1 MHPVLDKHTTMKNNQ
16 KSIIQWTFLALAS
29 TLVILTGFSKNIF
42 STQRQMILKDYP
54 KEWKQIDSLE
64 NQGLL
69 RTALEKVDVLYA
81 RAKQEKESAQVLKAL
96 IYRSKYL
103 ANLEENGEIL
113 AINRLRDEVNGAAFP
128 EKNILQSMLG
138 QLYQKYQDE
147 NYWRLND
154 RTTIA
159 DYKPEDLATWSAEQ
173 IQDESAKLYLASV
186 EGQGLRSTPLKNF
199 DPILLPGVNTEGLRP
214 TLFDVLAHRAI
225 SHFANS
231 RSRVATPAYKFYI
244 DNPAAFG
251 DAASFASAS
260 FPSKDEV
267 SYQRRALLL
276 YQEVLKAHLNDPAP
290 DALIDA
296 DLLRLDFVKE
306 NATLANKDDL
316 YLAALENLVKKY
328 PTNPAAGGATYRM
341 AQHFAQK
348 GRQFN
353 AQDKSTE
360 KYRLDLKKAK
370 TICEDCIKKF
380 PKSNSAQLC
389 KNLIA
394 SLGNRSVNLQLEE
407 VSSPK
412 EPVLI
417 QIGFRNAS
425 KTFLRLVQLTPEQR
439 DKHRKMRPE
448 DGDSF
453 LRKLKPIRKWIAT
466 LPDDGDLQEHFTE
479 IKTDG
484 LDLGFYA
491 LLAAD
496 DEAMGNKERRPAI
509 AFFHVS
515 NFGILTRNDD
525 TGALNLVVVNRQSGE
540 PIPGVEATFFSNEYN
555 RTSRTY
561 DDIEIGKAKTDADGF
576 VSSNI
581 RDRSIRVRF
590 IQGKDYLYLNDSYY
604 SYSRELRED
613 ITQNTY
619 FFLDRA
625 IYRPGQTIY
634 YKGIAVENRPNQ
646 KPVILT
652 NTKVT
657 VTFFDANNQEIEHK
671 ELVTNAY
678 GSFNGTFVAP
688 AGGLRGRMSLISSI
702 GASSTSFNVEEYKR
716 PTFEVAMKPLEGE
729 PKLDQ
734 QITVK
739 GDAKA
744 FAGNNVTG
752 AKVTYRVVRQTR
764 IPWWMMWRWGG
775 YWPGN
780 SEEQE
785 IAQGETQTDDQGM
798 FSISFQAIPDRNVAA
813 ADKPE
818 FQFTVYA
825 DVVDIT
831 GETHSGQRSVT
842 IGYIGLNVELDLAD
856 KMNQAKT
863 YYLGIRTQNLDGQ
876 FQAASGRVK
885 IYRLN
890 GPEQPYQNRLW
901 DAPDRPSIAEKDFRA
916 AFPNLPFGQEDKPE
930 NWAKQD
936 LIFDQNF
943 NTAQNDSLAL
953 PMMNLSAGHYALELS
968 TQDAKGEKIEIT
980 KYFQAYNSVSKQIP
994 ANTILMREWDQSS
1007 FEPEEMADLMM
1018 YSGLPNLKIL
1028 IETEKNN
1035 RIRDRKWISL
1045 QKWAE
1050 ESYLVKEA
1058 DRGNVQYLLA
1068 YVWNGRAYSDHLTLN
1083 VPWSNQ
1089 ELKVEYQS
1097 FRDKLKPGQDEEW
1110 RLRISGPKGEQVAA
1124 EMVAALYDESLDQ
1137 FAANSWYMWPF
1148 GSQSYSSY
1156 RWNNQAFG
1164 ATSANYYIST
1174 NQGEVAGRAYPSLN
1188 WFGYIYDAEG
1198 GDVRLMGGR
1207 ARTMSR
1213 SAPDVAY
1220 SMSQEEPAMA
1230 PAPPGALDLKPEAYA
1245 REKKS
1250 KDDSMELEDKP
1261 AAEAK
1266 PTTKPADFQPRTNLK
1281 ETVFFMPELATDAS
1295 GAIVIKFKMNEAL
1308 TRWKFLGLAHTKDL
1322 KIGSTTRSVV
1332 TQKELMVQPNA
1343 PRFLREGDEIEFTA
1357 KVSNLS
1363 GQVLTGMASLQLFDA
1378 VNGQAIDG
1386 QLANNNSSQS
1396 FTVAIGL
1403 SAPLSWKL
1411 KIPVGGASAVTYRVM
1426 ASAGSFSDGE
1436 ENALPVLSNRMLVTE
1451 TLPLFV
1457 RSKQNKNFTLA
1468 SMGEGFKSSTMQ
1480 PHQYTLEF
1488 TSNPAWLAVKALPY
1502 LMEYPHECSEQIFS
1516 RYYAN
1521 TLAAHVVDQHPKIR
1535 QVFDKWKGSATA
1547 LQSNLRANQELKS
1560 VLLEETPWV
1569 LEAQSEEKQ
1578 RQQIAILFDL
1588 DRMANEEV
1596 AALGKLR
1603 ERQMADGGWSWFPGG
1618 EGSWYIT
1625 QHLASGFGHLAKLG
1639 VKPKLSSDE
1648 MALKAIEYCDAQ
1660 VVKAYE
1666 DLKKAEKEK
1675 RLKLSDDN
1683 LWDMYIHYLYTR
1695 SFYPKATSTKD
1706 ATEARNYF
1714 IQQAKTYWTKKGNYQ
1729 QGMLA
1734 LALHRFEDK
1743 TTPSQI
1749 VKSLGERAIRSEELG
1764 MYWKSPAGYYW
1775 YEAPIE
1781 TQSLMIELFAEV
1793 GKDDKVVDEL
1803 KVWLLRNKQTTHWK
1817 TTKATSEAI
1826 YALLVTQGKVDML
1839 ADAQPVKLE
1848 FKQLKN
1854 KAAQASIG
1862 KAQNDAEPGTGYF
1875 KTSWKGKDIQPGMEQ
1890 VSVSNPNA
1898 GIAWG
1903 AMYWQYF
1910 EQLDKIKG
1918 FEATPL
1924 TLRKKLFKEEK
1935 TATGLKLRE
1944 ITATEPLRPG
1954 DKLIVRVELRSD
1966 RDMEYIHLKDMR
1978 ASGFEPMNVLSQ
1990 YKYQGG
1996 LGYYESTGDAATHF
2010 FIDYLRKGTY
2020 VFEYPIRVV
2029 HKGSF
2034 SNGISS
2040 IQCMY
2045 APEFSSFSSGERV
2058 EVK

>member
-1 MHPVLDKHTTMKNNQ
+1 MYFYKSLHPVLDKHTKMKNNQ
-16 KSIIQWTFLALAS
+16 KSLIQWTFLTLAS
-29 TLVILTGFSKNIF
+29 LLVILTGFSKNAF
-42 STQRQMILKDYP
+42 STKRPMTLKDYP

-69 RTALEKVDVLYA
+69 RSALEKVDALYS

-96 IYRSKYL
+96 IYRCKYVS
-103 ANLEENGEIL
+103 NLEENGEIL
-113 AINRLRDEVNGAAFP
+113 SINRLREELGTADFP
-128 EKNILQSMLG
+128 EKPIIQSMLG

-147 NYWRLND
+147 NYWRFND
-154 RTTIA
+154 RTTIEA
-159 DYKPEDLATWSAEQ
+159 YKPEDLATWSLEQ
-173 IQDESAKLYLASV
+173 IQDESAKHYLASV
-186 EGQGLRSTPLKNF
+186 EDPRLRSSLLKTL
-199 DPILLPGVNTEGLRP
+199 DPIILPGVNAEGQRP
-214 TLFDVLAHRAI
+214 TLFDLMAFRAI
-225 SHFANS
+225 THFANS

-244 DNPAAFG
+244 DSPLAFA

-260 FPSKDEV
+260 FPTKDET

-276 YQEVLKAHLNDPAP
+276 YQEVIKMHLNDAQP

-296 DLLRLDFVKE
+296 DLLRIDFVHE
-306 NATLANKDDL
+306 NATLPNKDEL
-316 YLAALENLVKKY
+316 YLAALENLGKKY
-328 PTNPAAGGATYRM
+328 STHPASAGAAYRS
-341 AQHFAQK
+341 AQFFASK
-348 GRQFN
+348 GRQYN
-353 AQDKSTE
+353 AQDKNTE

-380 PKSNSAQLC
+380 PKSPGAQAC
-389 KNLIA
+389 KNLIS
-394 SLGNRSVNLQLEE
+394 SLLNRSISVQLEE

-412 EPVLI
+412 NPVLI
-417 QIGFRNAS
+417 QVGYRNS
-425 KTFLRLVQLTPEQR
+425 TKTFMRLVQLTPEQR
-439 DKHRKMRPE
+439 DKHRKMRQE
-448 DGDSF
+448 DGDAF
-453 LRKLKPIRKWIAT
+453 LRKLKPLRKWNAA
-466 LPDDGDLQEHFTE
+466 LPDDGDMQEHFTE
-479 IKTDG
+479 LKTDG
-484 LDLGFYA
+484 LELGFYA
-491 LLAAD
+491 LIAAD
-496 DEAMGNKERRPAI
+496 DDAMGTKERRPAI

-515 NFGILTRNDD
+515 NLGILTRNDD
-525 TGALNLVVVNRQSGE
+525 TGALNLVVVNRETGE

-555 RTSRTY
+555 RTSRVY
-561 DDIEIGKAKTDADGF
+561 EDVEMGKGKTDQDGF
-576 VSSNI
+576 ISSNI
-581 RDRSIRVRF
+581 RNRSIRVRF
-590 IQGKDYLYLNDSYY
+590 IQGKDQLYLNDSYY

-613 ITQNTY
+613 VTQNTY

-634 YKGIAVENRPNQ
+634 YKGIAVENRPNE

-657 VTFFDANNQEIEHK
+657 VTFFDANQQEIERK

-716 PTFEVAMKPLEGE
+716 PTFEVALKPLEGE
-729 PKLDQ
+729 AKLDD
-734 QITVK
+734 QISVK
-739 GDAKA
+739 GEAKA
-744 FAGNNVTG
+744 FAGNNITG

-780 SEEQE
+780 AEAQE
-785 IAQGETQTDDQGM
+785 IAIGETQTDDQGQ
-798 FSISFQAIPDRNVAA
+798 FTVSFQAQPDRSVAP

-831 GETHSGQRSVT
+831 GETHSTERSVT
-842 IGYIGLNVELDLAD
+842 IGYVTLSVDLNLAERMD
-856 KMNQAKT
+856 QSKT
-863 YYLGIRTQNLDGQ
+863 QHLGISTKNLDGQ
-876 FQAASGRVK
+876 FQAAAGKIK
-885 IYRLN
+885 IYRLQT
-890 GPEQPYQNRLW
+890 PAQPYQNRLW
-901 DAPDRPSIAEKDFRA
+901 EAPDRPSITEKDFRA
-916 AFPNLPFGQEDKPE
+916 AFPTLPFGKEDKPE
-930 NWAKQD
+930 NWTKQD
-936 LIFDQNF
+936 LILENNF
-943 NTAQNDSLAL
+943 NTAQNDSIAL
-953 PMMNLSAGHYALELS
+953 PMSQLAPGHYAVEVS
-968 TQDAKGEKIEIT
+968 TQDAKGEKIEFT
-980 KYFQAYNSVSKQIP
+980 KFFQTYNSQTKQVP
-994 ANTILMREWDQSS
+994 ANTIFWQDWDKSS
-1007 FEPEEMADLMM
+1007 VEPDELANLLLA
-1018 YSGLPNLKIL
+1018 SGLKDLKIL
-1028 IETEKNN
+1028 LETEKDN
-1035 RIRDRKWISL
+1035 RIRNRKWVNL
-1045 QKWAE
+1045 QGWLE
-1050 ESYLVKEA
+1050 EGYTAKEA

-1068 YVWNGRAYSDHLTLN
+1068 YVWKGRAYSDHLTLT

-1137 FAANSWYMWPF
+1137 FAANYWSMWPF
-1148 GSQSYSSY
+1148 SSQNYSAY
-1156 RWNNQAFG
+1156 RWGNQAFG
-1164 ATSANYYIST
+1164 AVSANYYIAT
-1174 NQGEVAGRAYPSLN
+1174 RQEDEKGKAYPALN
-1188 WFGYIYDAEG
+1188 WFGYIYDGEEG
-1198 GDVRLMGGR
+1198 DMRVGGR
-1207 ARTMSR
+1207 PRVAMMR
-1213 SAPDVAY
+1213 SAPGNQQDAL
-1220 SMSQEEPAMA
+1220 MA
-1230 PAPPGALDLKPEAYA
+1230 ADA
-1245 REKKS
+1245 
-1250 KDDSMELEDKP
+1250 P
-1261 AAEAK
+1261 AAEEKVSAYSAPVLKKDEEIVGESPAK
-1266 PTTKPADFQPRTNLK
+1266 PSPKPAPADFQPRTNLK

-1295 GAIVIKFKMNEAL
+1295 GAIIIKFKMNEAL

-1322 KIGSTTRSVV
+1322 KIGNKTRSVL

-1343 PRFLREGDEIEFTA
+1343 PRFFREGDEIEFTA

-1363 GQVLTGMASLQLFDA
+1363 GQALNGTASLQLFDA
-1378 VNGQAIDG
+1378 VNGQAIDAAF
-1386 QLANNNSSQS
+1386 ANTNGTQAFN
-1396 FTVAIGL
+1396 VAIGQ

-1457 RSKQNKNFTLA
+1457 RSKQTRNFTLA
-1468 SMGEGFKSSTMQ
+1468 SMAEGFKSSTMQ
-1480 PHQYTLEF
+1480 PHQFTLEF
-1488 TSNPAWLAVKALPY
+1488 TSNPAWLAVKSLPY

-1516 RYYAN
+1516 RFYAN
-1521 TLAAHVVDQHPKIR
+1521 TLAAHVVDQNPKIR
-1535 QVFDKWKGSATA
+1535 QVFDKWKNSATA

-1596 AALGKLR
+1596 AAIGKLR
-1603 ERQMADGGWSWFPGG
+1603 ERQMADGAWSWFPGG
-1618 EGSWYIT
+1618 TGSWYIT

-1639 VKPKLSSDE
+1639 VKPKLASDE

-1660 VVKAYE
+1660 IAEAYE
-1666 DLKKAEKEK
+1666 NLKKAEREK

-1695 SFYPKATSTKD
+1695 SFYPKATSTKE

-1734 LALHRFEDK
+1734 LALQRFEDK
-1743 TTPSQI
+1743 TTPAQI
-1749 VKSLGERAIRSEELG
+1749 VKSLNERAIRSEELG
-1764 MYWKSPAGYYW
+1764 MYWKTPAGYYW

-1793 GKDDKVVDEL
+1793 GKDDKAVDEL

-1848 FKQLKN
+1848 FKQMKN
-1854 KAAQASIG
+1854 KGSQAAIS
-1862 KAQNDAEPGTGYF
+1862 KAQNDAEEGTGYF
-1875 KTSWKGKDIQPGMEQ
+1875 KTSWKGKDIQAGMEQ
-1890 VSVSNPNA
+1890 VTVSNPNA

-1910 EQLDKIKG
+1910 EQLDKIKS

-1935 TATGLKLRE
+1935 TATGPKLRE

>member
-1 MHPVLDKHTTMKNNQ
+1 M
-16 KSIIQWTFLALAS
+16 LALAS
-29 TLVILTGFSKNIF
+29 TLVILTGFSKNLF
-42 STQRQMILKDYP
+42 STQSPMILKDYP

-69 RTALEKVDVLYA
+69 RTALERVDALYA
-81 RAKQEKESAQVLKAL
+81 KAKQEKESAQVLKAL

-113 AINRLRDEVNGAAFP
+113 AINRLREEVNGAAFP

-147 NYWRLND
+147 NYWRLTN

-159 DYKPEDLATWSAEQ
+159 DYKPEDLATWSTEQ

-186 EGQGLRSTPLKNF
+186 EDARLRSTPLKNF

-231 RSRVATPAYKFYI
+231 RSRIAAPAYKFYI
-244 DNPAAFG
+244 DNAAAFA
-251 DAASFASAS
+251 DAATFASTT
-260 FPSKDEV
+260 FVSKDSA
-267 SYQRRALLL
+267 SYHHRALLL
-276 YQEVLKAHLNDPAP
+276 YQEVIKTHLKDAAP

-296 DLLRLDFVKE
+296 DLLRLDFVHE
-306 NATLANKDDL
+306 NSTLPNKAEL
-316 YLAALENLVKKY
+316 YLAALENVSKKY
-328 PTNPAAGGATYRM
+328 ATHPASAAATYRI
-341 AQHFAQK
+341 AQHYAQK
-348 GRQFN
+348 GRQYN

-370 TICEDCIKKF
+370 TICDECIKKF
-380 PKSNSAQLC
+380 PKSISAQQC

-394 SLGNRSVNLQLEE
+394 SLSNRSVNVQLEE

-412 EPVLI
+412 SPILI
-417 QIGFRNAS
+417 QIGFRNTN
-425 KTFLRLVQLTPEQR
+425 KTFLRLVQLTPDQR
-439 DKHRKMRPE
+439 DKHRKMRQE
-448 DGDSF
+448 DGDAF
-453 LRKLKPIRKWIAT
+453 LRKLKPLRKWTAT

-491 LLAAD
+491 LIAAD
-496 DEAMGNKERRPAI
+496 DEAMGTKDRRPAI

-525 TGALNLVVVNRQSGE
+525 TGSLNLVVVNRQTGE

-561 DDIEIGKAKTDADGF
+561 DDIEMGRGKTDADGF

-590 IQGKDYLYLNDSYY
+590 IQGKDILYLNDSYY
-604 SYSRELRED
+604 SYSRDQRED
-613 ITQNTY
+613 VTQNTY

-634 YKGIAVENRPNQ
+634 FKGIAVENRPNE
-646 KPVILT
+646 KPVILA

-657 VTFFDANNQEIEHK
+657 VTFFDANQQEIERK
-671 ELVTNAY
+671 ELVSNAY
-678 GSFNGTFVAP
+678 GSFNGTFIAP

-702 GASSTSFNVEEYKR
+702 GAASTSFNVEEYKR
-716 PTFEVAMKPLEGE
+716 PTFEVAIKPLEGE
-729 PKLDQ
+729 AKLDQ
-734 QITVK
+734 QISLT
-739 GDAKA
+739 GEAKA
-744 FAGNNVTG
+744 FAGNNITG
-752 AKVTYRVVRQTR
+752 AKVSYRVVRQTR
-764 IPWWMMWRWGG
+764 IPWWMLWRWGG
-775 YWPGN
+775 YWPGRT
-780 SEEQE
+780 EEQE
-785 IAQGETQTDDQGM
+785 IAQGETQTDEAGQ
-798 FSISFQAIPDRNVAA
+798 FKINFQALPDRDVAP

-831 GETHSGQRSVT
+831 GETHSAERSVT
-842 IGYIGLNVELDLAD
+842 IGYIGLSVDLNFMERMD
-856 KMNQAKT
+856 QSKPQF
-863 YYLGIRTQNLDGQ
+863 LGIRTENLDGQ
-876 FQAASGRVK
+876 FQAASGKIK
-885 IYRLN
+885 IYRLQA
-890 GPEQPYQNRLW
+890 PAQPYQNRLW

-916 AFPNLPFGQEDKPE
+916 AFPTLPFAKEDQPE
-930 NWAKQD
+930 NWPKQD
-936 LIFDQNF
+936 LVVENNF
-943 NTAQNDSLAL
+943 NTGQNDSLAL
-953 PMMNLSAGHYALELS
+953 PMSQLAPGHYAVEVS
-968 TQDAKGEKIEIT
+968 TQDAKGEKIEFT
-980 KYFQAYNSVSKQIP
+980 KYFQTYNSQTKQVP
-994 ANTILMREWDQSS
+994 ANTILWKDWAKGTV
-1007 FEPEEMADLMM
+1007 EPGEVANLLLA
-1018 YSGLPNLKIL
+1018 SGLKEIKVLV
-1028 IETEKNN
+1028 ETEKDN
-1035 RIRDRKWISL
+1035 RIRNRKWVSL
-1045 QKWAE
+1045 KNWLE
-1050 ESYLVKEA
+1050 ESYTVKEA

-1068 YVWNGRAYSDHLTLN
+1068 YVWNGRAYSDHLTLT

-1110 RLRISGPKGEQVAA
+1110 RLRVTGPKGEQVAA

-1137 FAANSWYMWPF
+1137 FAANNWYMWPF
-1148 GSQSYSSY
+1148 GSQFYSSY

-1164 ATSANYYIST
+1164 ATAANYYIAT
-1174 NQGEVAGRAYPSLN
+1174 QQGDVANRQYTRLN
-1188 WFGYIYDAEG
+1188 WFGYLYDEEG
-1198 GDVRLMGGR
+1198 GNVRLMGGKAR
-1207 ARTMSR
+1207 ATMR
-1213 SAPDVAY
+1213 N
-1220 SMSQEEPAMA
+1220 A
-1230 PAPPGALDLKPEAYA
+1230 PAGNVAAEMTLQDSGIAPPSPVQQAKESPEAYA
-1245 REKKS
+1245 KVANESEKA
-1250 KDDSMELEDKP
+1250 EDKP
-1261 AAEAK
+1261 ATE
-1266 PTTKPADFQPRTNLK
+1266 TKPKAPDFQPRTNLK

-1295 GAIVIKFKMNEAL
+1295 GAILIKFKMNEAL
-1308 TRWKFLGLAHTKDL
+1308 TRWKFLGLAHTRDL

-1363 GQVLTGMASLQLFDA
+1363 GQALAGTASLQLFDA
-1378 VNGQAIDG
+1378 VNGQAIDVALG
-1386 QLANNNSSQS
+1386 NVNATVP
-1396 FTVAIGL
+1396 FTVAIGQA
-1403 SAPLSWKL
+1403 APLSWKL
-1411 KIPVGGASAVTYRVM
+1411 KVPVGGASAVTYRVM
-1426 ASAGSFSDGE
+1426 ASSGSFSDGE
-1436 ENALPVLSNRMLVTE
+1436 ESAVPVLSNRMLVTE

-1457 RSKQNKNFTLA
+1457 RSKQSKNFTLT
-1468 SMGEGFKSSTMQ
+1468 SMAEGFKSSTMQ
-1480 PHQYTLEF
+1480 PHQFTLEF

-1516 RYYAN
+1516 RFYAN
-1521 TLAAHVVDQHPKIR
+1521 TLAAHVADQHPKIR
-1535 QVFDKWKGSATA
+1535 QVFDKWKASPTA
-1547 LQSNLRANQELKS
+1547 LQSNLRANQELKA

-1603 ERQMADGGWSWFPGG
+1603 ERQMSDGSWSWFPG
-1618 EGSWYIT
+1618 STANWYIT
-1625 QHLASGFGHLAKLG
+1625 QHMAAGFGHLAKLG
-1639 VKPKLSSDE
+1639 VKPKLTTDE
-1648 MALKAIEYCDAQ
+1648 MALKAIEFCDAQ
-1660 VVKAYE
+1660 VVKAYD
-1666 DLKKAEKEK
+1666 DLKKAEREK

-1683 LWDMYIHYLYTR
+1683 LADMYIHYLYAR
-1695 SFYPKATSTKD
+1695 SFFPKAKSEKES
-1706 ATEARNYF
+1706 TEARNYF

-1734 LALHRFEDK
+1734 LALHRFDDK
-1743 TTPSQI
+1743 TTPAQI

-1764 MYWKSPAGYYW
+1764 MYWKTPVGYYW
-1775 YEAPIE
+1775 YEAPVE
-1781 TQSLMIELFAEV
+1781 TQALMIELFAEV
-1793 GKDDKVVDEL
+1793 GKDEKAVDEL

-1826 YALLVTQGKVDML
+1826 YALLVTQGKVEML
-1839 ADAQPVKLE
+1839 ADAQQVKID
-1848 FKQLKN
+1848 FKQLKG
-1854 KAAQASIG
+1854 KETIATIS

-1875 KTSWKGKDIQPGMEQ
+1875 KTSWKGKDIKPGMEQ
-1890 VSVSNPNA
+1890 VSVSNPNN

-1910 EQLDKIKG
+1910 EQLDKIKA

-1924 TLRKKLFKEEK
+1924 TLRKKLFKEER
-1935 TATGLKLRE
+1935 TATGPKLRE
-1944 ITATEPLRPG
+1944 ITANEPLRPG

-2020 VFEYPIRVV
+2020 VFEYPLRVV
-2029 HKGSF
+2029 HKGAF

>member
-1 MHPVLDKHTTMKNNQ
+1 
-16 KSIIQWTFLALAS
+16 
-29 TLVILTGFSKNIF
+29 
-42 STQRQMILKDYP
+42 
-54 KEWKQIDSLE
+54 
-64 NQGLL
+64 
-69 RTALEKVDVLYA
+69 
-81 RAKQEKESAQVLKAL
+81 
-96 IYRSKYL
+96 
-103 ANLEENGEIL
+103 
-113 AINRLRDEVNGAAFP
+113 
-128 EKNILQSMLG
+128 
-138 QLYQKYQDE
+138 
-147 NYWRLND
+147 
-154 RTTIA
+154 
-159 DYKPEDLATWSAEQ
+159 
-173 IQDESAKLYLASV
+173 
-186 EGQGLRSTPLKNF
+186 
-199 DPILLPGVNTEGLRP
+199 
-214 TLFDVLAHRAI
+214 
-225 SHFANS
+225 
-231 RSRVATPAYKFYI
+231 
-244 DNPAAFG
+244 
-251 DAASFASAS
+251 
-260 FPSKDEV
+260 
-267 SYQRRALLL
+267 
-276 YQEVLKAHLNDPAP
+276 
-290 DALIDA
+290 
-296 DLLRLDFVKE
+296 
-306 NATLANKDDL
+306 
-316 YLAALENLVKKY
+316 LVKKH
-328 PTNPAAGGATYRM
+328 PTHPATAGASYRI
-341 AQHFAQK
+341 AQYFAGK
-348 GRQFN
+348 GRLYS
-353 AQDKSTE
+353 AQDKNTE
-360 KYRLDLKKAK
+360 KYRLELKKAK
-370 TICEDCIKKF
+370 AICEDCIKKF
-380 PKSNSAQLC
+380 PKSSGAKSC
-389 KNLIA
+389 KNLIS
-394 SLGNRSVNLQLEE
+394 SLSNRSLNLQLEE

-412 EPVLI
+412 NPILI
-417 QIGFRNAS
+417 QLGFRNTS
-425 KTFLRLVQLTPEQR
+425 KIYLRLVFLSPELR
-439 DKHRKMRPE
+439 DKHRKLRQE
-448 DGDSF
+448 EGDAL
-453 LRKLKPIRKWIAT
+453 LRKIKPLRKWMAT

-479 IKTDG
+479 IKTEG

-496 DEAMGNKERRPAI
+496 DEAMGTKDNRPAI

-525 TGALNLVVVNRQSGE
+525 TGALNLVVVNRETGE
-540 PIPGVEATFFSNEYN
+540 PISGVEATFFSNEYN
-555 RTSRTY
+555 RSSRVY
-561 DDIEIGKAKTDADGF
+561 EDNEIGKGKTDQDGF
-576 VSSNI
+576 ISSNI

-590 IQGKDYLYLNDSYY
+590 IQGKDQLFLNDSYY
-604 SYSRELRED
+604 SYSREIRED
-613 ITQNTY
+613 ITQHTH

-634 YKGIAVENRPNQ
+634 FKGIAVENRSNE
-646 KPVILT
+646 KPVILA

-657 VTFFDANNQEIEHK
+657 VTFFDANQQEIERK
-671 ELVTNAY
+671 ELVSNAY

-688 AGGLRGRMSLISSI
+688 PGGLRGRMSLISSI
-702 GASSTSFNVEEYKR
+702 GASSTGFNVEEYKR
-716 PTFEVAMKPLEGE
+716 PTFEVALKPLEGE
-729 PKLDQ
+729 AKLDE

-739 GDAKA
+739 GEATA
-744 FAGNNVTG
+744 FAGNNITG
-752 AKVTYRVVRQTR
+752 AKVSYRVVRQTR

-775 YWPGN
+775 FWPGK

-785 IAQGETQTDDQGM
+785 IALGETQTDDQGK
-798 FSISFQAIPDRNVAA
+798 FSISFQALPDREVAP

-831 GETHSGQRSVT
+831 GETHSTQRSVT
-842 IGYIGLNVELDLAD
+842 IGYIGLNVELDLAE

-885 IYRLN
+885 IYRLQ
-890 GPEQPYQNRLW
+890 GPTQPYQNRLW
-901 DAPDRPSIAEKDFRA
+901 DAPDRPSIAEKDFRV

-930 NWAKQD
+930 SWAKQEV
-936 LIFDQNF
+936 IWDQNF
-943 NTAQNDSLAL
+943 NTAQNDSLEL
-953 PMMNLSAGHYALELS
+953 PMMYLNAGHYALELS
-968 TQDAKGEKIEIT
+968 TQDAKGEKIEFT

-994 ANTILMREWDQSS
+994 ASTILMREWDQTS
-1007 FEPEEMADLMM
+1007 FEPEEMADLML

-1083 VPWSNQ
+1083 VPWSSQ

-1137 FAANSWYMWPF
+1137 FAANSWSMWPF
-1148 GSQSYSSY
+1148 STQDYSAYS
-1156 RWNNQAFG
+1156 WNNQAFG
-1164 ATSANYYIST
+1164 AVSANYYLST
-1174 NQGEVAGRAYPSLN
+1174 RQENEAGKAYPRLN
-1188 WFGYIYDAEG
+1188 WFGYIYDGEG
-1198 GDVRLMGGR
+1198 GDFQMAGR
-1207 ARTMSR
+1207 PKRAMMR
-1213 SAPDVAY
+1213 SAPGAAMMDSTSDSMSAPESANAAQEKVVAY
-1220 SMSQEEPAMA
+1220 SAPVLKKDEEALEEK
-1230 PAPPGALDLKPEAYA
+1230 PAPGV
-1245 REKKS
+1245 
-1250 KDDSMELEDKP
+1250 KP
-1261 AAEAK
+1261 A
-1266 PTTKPADFQPRTNLK
+1266 PADFQPRTNLK

-1322 KIGSTTRSVV
+1322 KVGSTTRSVV
-1332 TQKELMVQPNA
+1332 TQKEFMVQPNA

-1363 GQVLTGMASLQLFDA
+1363 GQALNGTASLQLFDA
-1378 VNGQAIDG
+1378 VNGQAIDVSFG
-1386 QLANNNSSQS
+1386 NSNGTQA
-1396 FTVAIGL
+1396 FNVAIGQ

-1426 ASAGSFSDGE
+1426 ASAGTFSDGE
-1436 ENALPVLSNRMLVTE
+1436 ENALLVLSNRMLVTE

-1457 RSKQNKNFTLA
+1457 RSKQTRNFTLA
-1468 SMGEGFKSSTMQ
+1468 SMAEGFKSSTMQ
-1480 PHQYTLEF
+1480 PHQFTLEF
-1488 TSNPAWLAVKALPY
+1488 TSNPAWLAVKSLPY
-1502 LMEYPHECSEQIFS
+1502 LMEYPHDCSEQIFS
-1516 RYYAN
+1516 RFYAN

-1535 QVFDKWKGSATA
+1535 MVFDKWKNSATA

-1618 EGSWYIT
+1618 TGSWYIT
-1625 QHLASGFGHLAKLG
+1625 QHLAAGFGHLAALG
-1639 VKPKLSSDE
+1639 IKPKLASDE
-1648 MALKAIEYCDAQ
+1648 MSLKAIEYCDKQIAE
-1660 VVKAYE
+1660 AYA

-1675 RLKLSDDN
+1675 RLKLSDDH
-1683 LWDMYIHYLYTR
+1683 LADMYIHYLYTR
-1695 SFYPKATSTKD
+1695 SFYAKATFSKE
-1706 ATEARNYF
+1706 ASEARNYF
-1714 IQQAKTYWTKKGNYQ
+1714 LQQAKTYWTKKGNYA

-1743 TTPSQI
+1743 TTPAQI
-1749 VKSLGERAIRSEELG
+1749 VKSLNERAIRSEELG

-1775 YEAPIE
+1775 HEAPIE
-1781 TQSLMIELFAEV
+1781 TQALMIELFAEV
-1793 GKDDKVVDEL
+1793 AKDDKAVDEL

-1839 ADAQPVKLE
+1839 ADAQQVKID
-1848 FKQLKN
+1848 FKQLKD
-1854 KAAQASIG
+1854 KVAVATIG

-1890 VSVSNPNA
+1890 VTVNNPNS
-1898 GIAWG
+1898 GISWG

-1935 TATGLKLRE
+1935 TATGPKLRE
-1944 ITATEPLRPG
+1944 ITATEPLHPG

-1990 YKYQGG
+1990 YKNQGS

-2020 VFEYPIRVV
+2020 VFEYPLRVV
-2029 HKGSF
+2029 HKGAF

>member
-1 MHPVLDKHTTMKNNQ
+1 MHPVLDKHTKMKNNR
-16 KSIIQWTFLALAS
+16 KSLIQWTFLTLAS
-29 TLVILTGFSKNIF
+29 LLVILTGFSKNVF
-42 STQRQMILKDYP
+42 SSKRPMIIKDYP

-69 RTALEKVDVLYA
+69 RSALEKVDALYT
-81 RAKQEKESAQVLKAL
+81 RAKQEKESAQLLKAL
-96 IYRSKYL
+96 IYRCKYIN
-103 ANLEENGEIL
+103 NLEENGEVL
-113 AINRLRDEVNGAAFP
+113 AINRLHEELNAADFP
-128 EKNILQSMLG
+128 EKPIIQSMLG

-147 NYWRLND
+147 NYWRFND
-154 RTTIA
+154 RTTIEA
-159 DYKPEDLATWSAEQ
+159 YKPADLATWSLEQ

-186 EGQGLRSTPLKNF
+186 EDQRLRSGSLKSL
-199 DPILLPGVNTEGLRP
+199 DPILLPGINTEGLRP

-225 SHFANS
+225 AHFSNS
-231 RSRVATPAYKFYI
+231 RSRIATPAYKFNL
-244 DNPAAFG
+244 DSPLAFAE
-251 DAASFASAS
+251 AASFANAS

-276 YQEVLKAHLNDPAP
+276 YQEVIKWHMKDAQP

-296 DLLRLDFVKE
+296 DLLRLDFVYE
-306 NATLANKDDL
+306 NATLPNKAEL
-316 YLAALENLVKKY
+316 YLAALESLTKKY
-328 PTNPAAGGATYRM
+328 PTHPATAGASYRI
-341 AQHFAQK
+341 AQYYAGK
-348 GRQFN
+348 GRLYS
-353 AQDKSTE
+353 AQDKNTE
-360 KYRLDLKKAK
+360 KYRLELKKAK
-370 TICEDCIKKF
+370 AICEDCIKKF
-380 PKSNSAQLC
+380 PKSSGAQSC

-394 SLGNRSVNLQLEE
+394 SLSNRSLNLQLEE

-412 EPVLI
+412 NPILI
-417 QIGFRNAS
+417 QLGFRNTT
-425 KTFLRLVQLTPEQR
+425 KTYLRLVLLSPEQR
-439 DKHRKMRPE
+439 DKHRKMRVE
-448 DGDSF
+448 EGDAF
-453 LRKLKPIRKWIAT
+453 LRKLKPLRKWMAT

-479 IKTDG
+479 IKTEG

-496 DEAMGNKERRPAI
+496 DEAMGTKDNRPAI

-515 NFGILTRNDD
+515 NFGIMTRNDD
-525 TGALNLVVVNRQSGE
+525 TGALNLVVVNRETGE
-540 PIPGVEATFFSNEYN
+540 PISGVEATFFSNEYN
-555 RTSRTY
+555 RSSRVY
-561 DDIEIGKAKTDADGF
+561 EDNEIGKGKTDQDGF
-576 VSSNI
+576 ISSNI

-590 IQGKDYLYLNDSYY
+590 IQGKDQLFLNDSYY
-604 SYSRELRED
+604 SYSREIRED
-613 ITQNTY
+613 ITQHTH

-634 YKGIAVENRPNQ
+634 FKGIAVENRSNE
-646 KPVILT
+646 KPVILP

-657 VTFFDANNQEIEHK
+657 VTFFDANQQEVERK

-688 AGGLRGRMSLISSI
+688 PGGLRGRMSLISSI
-702 GASSTSFNVEEYKR
+702 GASSTGFNVEEYKR
-716 PTFEVAMKPLEGE
+716 PTFEVALKPLEGE
-729 PKLDQ
+729 VKLDE

-739 GDAKA
+739 GEATA
-744 FAGNNVTG
+744 FAGNNITG

-775 YWPGN
+775 FWPGK

-785 IAQGETQTDDQGM
+785 IALGETQTDDQGK
-798 FSISFQAIPDRNVAA
+798 FSVSFQAQPDREVAP

-831 GETHSGQRSVT
+831 GETHSTQRSVT
-842 IGYIGLNVELDLAD
+842 IGYIGLNVELDLAE
-856 KMNQAKT
+856 KMDQART
-863 YYLGIRTQNLDGQ
+863 YFLGIRTQNLDGQ
-876 FQAASGRVK
+876 FQAASGRIK
-885 IYRLN
+885 IYRLQ
-890 GPEQPYQNRLW
+890 GPTQPYQNRLW
-901 DAPDRPSIAEKDFRA
+901 EAPDRPSIAEKDFRA

-930 NWAKQD
+930 NWAKQEV
-936 LIFDQNF
+936 IWDQNF

-953 PMMNLSAGHYALELS
+953 PMMYLSAGHYAVELS
-968 TQDAKGEKIEIT
+968 TQDAKGEKIEFT
-980 KYFQAYNSVSKQIP
+980 KYFQAYNSQSKQIP
-994 ANTILMREWDQSS
+994 ANTILMREWDQTS
-1007 FEPEEMADLMM
+1007 FEPEEMADLML

-1058 DRGNVQYLLA
+1058 DRGNVQYLIA

-1083 VPWSNQ
+1083 VPWSSQ

-1137 FAANSWYMWPF
+1137 FAANSWSMWPF
-1148 GSQSYSSY
+1148 STQDYSAYS
-1156 RWNNQAFG
+1156 WNNQAFG
-1164 ATSANYYIST
+1164 VVSANYYLST
-1174 NQGEVAGRAYPSLN
+1174 RQENEAGKAYPRLN
-1188 WFGYIYDAEG
+1188 WFGYIYDGEG
-1198 GDVRLMGGR
+1198 GDFQMAGR
-1207 ARTMSR
+1207 PKRAMMR
-1213 SAPDVAY
+1213 SAPGGAVMMDLAPDSMSAPESANAAQEKVVAY
-1220 SMSQEEPAMA
+1220 SAPVLKKDEEALEEK
-1230 PAPPGALDLKPEAYA
+1230 PAPGV
-1245 REKKS
+1245 
-1250 KDDSMELEDKP
+1250 KP
-1261 AAEAK
+1261 A
-1266 PTTKPADFQPRTNLK
+1266 PADFQPRTNLK

-1295 GAIVIKFKMNEAL
+1295 GAVVIKFKMNEAL

-1363 GQVLTGMASLQLFDA
+1363 GQALNGTASLQLFDA
-1378 VNGQAIDG
+1378 VNGQAIDVAF
-1386 QLANNNSSQS
+1386 ANTNSSKA
-1396 FTVAIGL
+1396 FNVAIGQ

-1426 ASAGSFSDGE
+1426 ASAGTFSDGE

-1457 RSKQNKNFTLA
+1457 RSKQTRNFTLV
-1468 SMGEGFKSSTMQ
+1468 SMAEGFKSSTLQ
-1480 PHQYTLEF
+1480 PHQFTLEF
-1488 TSNPAWLAVKALPY
+1488 TSNPAWLAVKSLPY
-1502 LMEYPHECSEQIFS
+1502 LMEYPHDCSEQIFS
-1516 RYYAN
+1516 RFYAN

-1535 QVFDKWKGSATA
+1535 MVFDKWKNSATA

-1596 AALGKLR
+1596 AALGQLR

-1618 EGSWYIT
+1618 TGSWYIT
-1625 QHLASGFGHLAKLG
+1625 QHLAAGFGHLAALG
-1639 VKPKLSSDE
+1639 VKPKLASDE
-1648 MALKAIEYCDAQ
+1648 MSLKAIEYCDKQIAE
-1660 VVKAYE
+1660 AYA

-1675 RLKLSDDN
+1675 RLKLSDDH
-1683 LWDMYIHYLYTR
+1683 LADMYIHYLYTR
-1695 SFYPKATSTKD
+1695 SFYAKANFSKE
-1706 ATEARNYF
+1706 ASEARNYF
-1714 IQQAKTYWTKKGNYQ
+1714 LQQAKTYWTKKGNYA

-1743 TTPSQI
+1743 TTPAQI
-1749 VKSLGERAIRSEELG
+1749 VKSLNERAIRSEELG

-1781 TQSLMIELFAEV
+1781 TQALMIELFAEV
-1793 GKDDKVVDEL
+1793 AKDDKALDEL

-1839 ADAQPVKLE
+1839 ADAQQVKID
-1848 FKQLKN
+1848 FKQLKD
-1854 KAAQASIG
+1854 KVAVATIG

-1890 VSVSNPNA
+1890 VTVSNPNA
-1898 GIAWG
+1898 GISWG

-1935 TATGLKLRE
+1935 TATGPKLRE
-1944 ITATEPLRPG
+1944 ITATEPLHPG

-2020 VFEYPIRVV
+2020 VFEYPLRVV
-2029 HKGSF
+2029 HKGTF

>member
-1 MHPVLDKHTTMKNNQ
+1 MKNNA
-16 KSIIQWTFLALAS
+16 KALIQWTVLG
-29 TLVILTGFSKNIF
+29 LVSATAILTGFSKNLF
-42 STQRQMILKDYP
+42 STQNPMTLKDYT

-64 NQGLL
+64 NKGML
-69 RTALEKVDVLYA
+69 RSALEKVDALYT
-81 RAKQEKESAQVLKAL
+81 RAKQDKESAQLLKTL
-96 IYRSKYL
+96 IYRCKYL
-103 ANLEENGEIL
+103 SNLEENGEIL
-113 AINRLRDEVNGAAFP
+113 AINRLREEMNGADFP
-128 EKNILQSMLG
+128 EKPILQSMLG

-147 NYWRLND
+147 NFWRFSN

-159 DYKPEDLATWSAEQ
+159 DYKPADLATWSAEQ
-173 IQDESAKLYLASV
+173 IQDESAKFYLASV
-186 EGQGLRSTPLKNF
+186 TDARLRTTPLKDF
-199 DPILLPGVNTEGLRP
+199 DPILLPGVNTTSLRP
-214 TLFDVLAHRAI
+214 NLFDVLAHRAI
-225 SHFANS
+225 GHFANS
-231 RSRVATPAYKFYI
+231 RSRTATPAYKFYI
-244 DNPAAFG
+244 DNPAAFA
-251 DAASFASAS
+251 DAATFVTAN
-260 FPSKDEV
+260 FPSQDEN
-267 SYQRRALLL
+267 SYERRALLL
-276 YQEVLKAHLNDPAP
+276 YQEVLKAHLNDASP

-296 DLLRLDFVKE
+296 DLLRLDFVNEKS
-306 NATLANKDDL
+306 TLPNKAEL
-316 YLAALENLVKKY
+316 YLAALENFSKKY
-328 PTNPAAGGATYRM
+328 PTHPAAASAIYRI
-341 AQHFAQK
+341 AQHYTQR
-348 GRQFN
+348 GRQYN
-353 AQDKSTE
+353 ANDKSTE

-370 TICEDCIKKF
+370 AICEECIKKF
-380 PKSNSAQLC
+380 PKATGAQQC

-394 SLGNRSVNLQLEE
+394 SLSNRSVNLQLEE

-412 EPVLI
+412 NPVLI
-417 QIGFRNAS
+417 QVGFRNTNR
-425 KTFLRLVQLTPEQR
+425 TFLRLVQLSPEMR
-439 DKHRKMRPE
+439 ERHRKLRQDE
-448 DGDSF
+448 ADAF
-453 LRKLKPIRKWIAT
+453 LRKIRPLRKWTAT

-479 IKTDG
+479 IKTEG
-484 LDLGFYA
+484 LELGFYA
-491 LLAAD
+491 LMAAD
-496 DEAMGNKERRPAI
+496 DEAMGNKERRPAV

-515 NFGILTRNDD
+515 NFGILNRNDD
-525 TGALNLVVVNRQSGE
+525 TGALNLVVVNRQTGE

-555 RTSRTY
+555 RSSRTY
-561 DDIEIGKAKTDADGF
+561 EDIELGRSKTDADGF
-576 VSSNI
+576 VSTNI

-590 IQGKDYLYLNDSYY
+590 TQGKDLLYLNDSYY
-604 SYSRELRED
+604 SYSRDLRED
-613 ITQNTY
+613 VTQNTY

-634 YKGIAVENRPNQ
+634 FKGIALENRPNE
-646 KPVILT
+646 KPVILA

-657 VTFFDANNQEIEHK
+657 VTFFDANQQEIERK

-702 GASSTSFNVEEYKR
+702 GAASTSFNVEEYKR
-716 PTFEVAMKPLEGE
+716 PTFEVALKPLEGE
-729 PKLDQ
+729 AKLDQ

-739 GDAKA
+739 GEAKA
-744 FAGNNVTG
+744 FAGNNITG

-764 IPWWMMWRWGG
+764 IPWWMLWRWGG

-785 IAQGETQTDDQGM
+785 ITLGETQTDEQGQ
-798 FSISFQAIPDRNVAA
+798 FSINFQAIPDRDVAP

-831 GETHSGQRSVT
+831 GETHSSERSVT
-842 IGYIGLNVELDLAD
+842 IGYVGLSVEVDLA
-856 KMNQAKT
+856 KQMNQLET
-863 YYLGIRTQNLDGQ
+863 QYLGIRTQNLDGQ

-885 IYRLN
+885 IYRLQA
-890 GPEQPYQNRLW
+890 PAQPYQNRLW
-901 DAPDRPSIAEKDFRA
+901 EAPDRPSIAEKDFRA
-916 AFPNLPFGQEDKPE
+916 AFPNLPFGKEDLPE
-930 NWAKQD
+930 NWTKQD
-936 LIFDQNF
+936 VVFDQNF
-943 NTAQNDSLAL
+943 NTAENDSLEL
-953 PMMNLSAGHYALELS
+953 PMMNLRAGHYAVELS
-968 TQDAKGEKIEIT
+968 TQDAKGEKIEFS
-980 KYFQAYNSVSKQIP
+980 KYFQTYNSVSKQIP
-994 ANTILMREWDQSS
+994 ASTILMREWDQSS
-1007 FEPEEMADLMM
+1007 FEPEEMADLML

-1137 FAANSWYMWPF
+1137 FAANAWYMWPF
-1148 GSQSYSSY
+1148 ASQTYSAY

-1164 ATSANYYIST
+1164 AASANYYIGSQ
-1174 NQGEVAGRAYPSLN
+1174 QGEVAGKIYPVLN
-1188 WFGYIYDAEG
+1188 WFGYTYD
-1198 GDVRLMGGR
+1198 GDAYQLTAGSRPRM
-1207 ARTMSR
+1207 AQMR
-1213 SAPDVAY
+1213 SAPAGAVMDIA
-1220 SMSQEEPAMA
+1220 MQEEATLAA
-1230 PAPPGALDLKPEAYA
+1230 P
-1245 REKKS
+1245 
-1250 KDDSMELEDKP
+1250 P

-1266 PTTKPADFQPRTNLK
+1266 IANYGSIQKDEEVLSDAPDAKPAAKSNPPDFQPRTNLK

-1295 GAIVIKFKMNEAL
+1295 GAILIKFKMNEAL

-1322 KIGSTTRSVV
+1322 KIGSTTRSVL

-1363 GQVLTGMASLQLFDA
+1363 GQALTGTASLQLFDA
-1378 VNGQAIDG
+1378 VNGKAVDLP
-1386 QLANNNSSQS
+1386 LANTNATQPFN
-1396 FTVAIGL
+1396 VAIGQA
-1403 SAPLSWKL
+1403 APLSWKL
-1411 KIPVGGASAVTYRVM
+1411 KIPVGGPSAVTYRVM
-1426 ASAGSFSDGE
+1426 ASAASFSDGE

-1457 RSKQNKNFTLA
+1457 RSKQSKNFSMA
-1468 SMGEGFKSSTMQ
+1468 SMAEGFKSSTLQ
-1480 PHQYTLEF
+1480 PHQFTLEF

-1502 LMEYPHECSEQIFS
+1502 LMEYPHDCSEQIFS

-1521 TLAAHVVDQHPKIR
+1521 NLAAHVANQHPKIR
-1535 QVFDKWKGSATA
+1535 QVFDKWKNSPTA
-1547 LQSNLRANQELKS
+1547 LQSNLRANQELKA

-1618 EGSWYIT
+1618 TGSWYIT
-1625 QHLASGFGHLAKLG
+1625 QHIAAGFGHLAKLG
-1639 VKPKLSSDE
+1639 VKPKLATEE
-1648 MALKAIEYCDAQ
+1648 MALKAIEYCDTQIA
-1660 VVKAYE
+1660 KAYE
-1666 DLKKAEKEK
+1666 ELKKAEREK

-1695 SFYPKATSTKD
+1695 SFYPKAQGDK
-1706 ATEARNYF
+1706 AALEARNYF
-1714 IQQAKTYWTKKGNYQ
+1714 LQQAKTYWNKKGNYQ

-1734 LALHRFEDK
+1734 LALQRFEDK
-1743 TTPSQI
+1743 STPAQI

-1781 TQSLMIELFAEV
+1781 TQALMIELFAEV
-1793 GKDDKVVDEL
+1793 GKDEKAVDEL

-1826 YALLVTQGKVDML
+1826 YALLVTQGKVEML
-1839 ADAQPVKLE
+1839 ADAQQVKID
-1848 FKQLKN
+1848 FKQLKG
-1854 KAAQASIG
+1854 KETIATIS
-1862 KAQNDAEPGTGYF
+1862 KAQQDAEPGTGYF
-1875 KTSWKGKDIQPGMEQ
+1875 KTSWKGNDIRPGMEQ
-1890 VSVSNPNA
+1890 VSVNNPNS

-1903 AMYWQYF
+1903 AIYWQYF
-1910 EQLDKIKG
+1910 EQLDKIKA

-1935 TATGLKLRE
+1935 TATGPKLRE
-1944 ITATEPLRPG
+1944 ISANEPLRPG
-1954 DKLIVRVELRSD
+1954 DKIIVRVELRSD

-1990 YKYQGG
+1990 YKYKDG

-2020 VFEYPIRVV
+2020 VFEYPLRVV
-2029 HKGSF
+2029 HKGTF

>member
-1 MHPVLDKHTTMKNNQ
+1 MHPVLDKHTTMKNNS
-16 KSIIQWTFLALAS
+16 KSLIQWTFLALAS

-42 STQRQMILKDYP
+42 STQRQMTLKDYP

-69 RTALEKVDVLYA
+69 RSALEKVDVLYA
-81 RAKQEKESAQVLKAL
+81 KAKQEKESAQVLKAL

-113 AINRLRDEVNGAAFP
+113 AINRLREELNGAEFP
-128 EKNILQSMLG
+128 VKNILQSMLG
-138 QLYQKYQDE
+138 QLYQKYQDD
-147 NYWRLND
+147 NYWRLSN

-186 EGQGLRSTPLKNF
+186 EDARLRSTLLKDF
-199 DPILLPGVNTEGLRP
+199 DPILLPGVSTEGLRP
-214 TLFDVLAHRAI
+214 SLFDVLAHRAI

-231 RSRVATPAYKFYI
+231 RSRIAAPAYKFYI
-244 DNPAAFG
+244 DNPAAFAE
-251 DAASFASAS
+251 AAIFATVS

-267 SYQRRALLL
+267 SYHRRALLL
-276 YQEVLKAHLNDPAP
+276 YQEVIKAHLNDAAP
-290 DALIDA
+290 DALVDA
-296 DLLRLDFVKE
+296 DLLRLDFVHE
-306 NATLANKDDL
+306 NATLPNKADL
-316 YLAALENLVKKY
+316 YLAALENVGKKY
-328 PTNPAAGGATYRM
+328 ATNPASAAATYRI
-341 AQHFAQK
+341 AQHYAQR
-348 GRQFN
+348 GRQYN

-370 TICEDCIKKF
+370 EICDECIKKF
-380 PKSNSAQLC
+380 PKSISAQQC

-412 EPVLI
+412 SPILI
-417 QIGFRNAS
+417 QVGFRNTS
-425 KTFLRLVQLTPEQR
+425 KSFLRLVQLTPEQR
-439 DKHRKMRPE
+439 DKHRKMRQE
-448 DGDSF
+448 EGDAF
-453 LRKLKPIRKWIAT
+453 LRKLKPLRKWTAA

-484 LDLGFYA
+484 LDIGFYA

-496 DEAMGNKERRPAI
+496 DENMGNKERRPAI

-525 TGALNLVVVNRQSGE
+525 TGALNLVVVNRETGE

-555 RTSRTY
+555 RNSRTY
-561 DDIEIGKAKTDADGF
+561 DDVEMGRAKTDADGF

-590 IQGKDYLYLNDSYY
+590 TQGKDILYLNDSYY
-604 SYSRELRED
+604 SYSRDFRED
-613 ITQNTY
+613 VTQNTY

-634 YKGIAVENRPNQ
+634 FKGIAVENRPNE
-646 KPVILT
+646 KPVILA

-657 VTFFDANNQEIEHK
+657 VTFFDANQQEIERK
-671 ELVTNAY
+671 ELVSNSY

-702 GASSTSFNVEEYKR
+702 GASSASFNVEEYKR
-716 PTFEVAMKPLEGE
+716 PTFEVAIKPLEGE
-729 PKLDQ
+729 AKLDQ
-734 QITVK
+734 QITLT
-739 GDAKA
+739 GEAKA
-744 FAGNNVTG
+744 FAGNNITG

-764 IPWWMMWRWGG
+764 IPWWMLWRWGG

-785 IAQGETQTDDQGM
+785 IALGETQTDESGQ
-798 FSISFQAIPDRNVAA
+798 FSINFQALPDRDVAP

-831 GETHSGQRSVT
+831 GETHSTERSVT
-842 IGYIGLNVELDLAD
+842 IGYVGLSVQLNLLE
-856 KMNQAKT
+856 KMDQSKT
-863 YYLGIRTQNLDGQ
+863 QHLGIRTENLDGQ
-876 FQAASGRVK
+876 FQAATGKIK
-885 IYRLN
+885 IYRLQA
-890 GPEQPYQNRLW
+890 PTQPYQNRLW
-901 DAPDRPSIAEKDFRA
+901 EAPDRPSIAEKDFRA
-916 AFPNLPFGQEDKPE
+916 AFPSLPFGKEDQPE
-930 NWAKQD
+930 NWTKQD
-936 LIFDQNF
+936 LILDNNF
-943 NTAQNDSLAL
+943 NTGQNDSLAL
-953 PMMNLSAGHYALELS
+953 PMSQLAPGHYAVELS
-968 TQDAKGEKIEIT
+968 TQDAKGEKIEFT
-980 KYFQAYNSVSKQIP
+980 KYFQTYNSQTKQVP
-994 ANTILMREWDQSS
+994 ANTILWKDWAKGSV
-1007 FEPEEMADLMM
+1007 EPGEVANLLLA
-1018 YSGLPNLKIL
+1018 SGLKDVKVL

-1035 RIRDRKWISL
+1035 RIRNRKWVSL
-1045 QKWAE
+1045 KNWLD
-1050 ESYLVKEA
+1050 ESYTVREA

-1068 YVWNGRAYSDHLTLN
+1068 YVWNGRAYSDHLTLT

-1137 FAANSWYMWPF
+1137 FAVNNWYMWPF
-1148 GSQSYSSY
+1148 GSQFYSSY

-1164 ATSANYYIST
+1164 ATNATYYVAT
-1174 NQGEVAGRAYPSLN
+1174 QQAEVGAKVYPRLN
-1188 WFGYIYDAEG
+1188 WFGYLYDEEG
-1198 GDVRLMGGR
+1198 GQVRLMGSGR
-1207 ARTMSR
+1207 ARTMMR
-1213 SAPDVAY
+1213 SAPGNVAAD
-1220 SMSQEEPAMA
+1220 MAVQEEAAMA
-1230 PAPPGALDLKPEAYA
+1230 PPAPVAAEKTVVGYSTLTKEA
-1245 REKKS
+1245 S
-1250 KDDSMELEDKP
+1250 DSLEDKP
-1261 AAEAK
+1261 AAEPK
-1266 PTTKPADFQPRTNLK
+1266 TKTPDFQPRTNLK
-1281 ETVFFMPELATDAS
+1281 ETVFFLPELATDAS
-1295 GAIVIKFKMNEAL
+1295 GAILIKFKMNEAL
-1308 TRWKFLGLAHTKDL
+1308 TRWKFLGMAHTRDL

-1363 GQVLTGMASLQLFDA
+1363 GQALAGTASLQLFDA
-1378 VNGQAIDG
+1378 VNGQAIDVALG
-1386 QLANNNSSQS
+1386 NANATIP
-1396 FTVAIGL
+1396 FTVAIGQ

-1411 KIPVGGASAVTYRVM
+1411 KVPVGGASAVTYRVM
-1426 ASAGSFSDGE
+1426 ASSGSFSDGE
-1436 ENALPVLSNRMLVTE
+1436 ESAVPVLSNRMLVTE

-1457 RSKQNKNFTLA
+1457 RSKQSKNFNLT
-1468 SMGEGFKSSTMQ
+1468 SMAEGFKSSTMQ
-1480 PHQYTLEF
+1480 PHQFTLEF

-1502 LMEYPHECSEQIFS
+1502 LMEYPHDCSEQIFS

-1521 TLAAHVVDQHPKIR
+1521 TLAANVVDQHPKIR
-1535 QVFDKWKGSATA
+1535 QVFDKWKNSATA

-1596 AALGKLR
+1596 TALGKLR

-1618 EGSWYIT
+1618 TGSWYIT
-1625 QHLASGFGHLAKLG
+1625 QHIASGFGHLAKLG
-1639 VKPKLSSDE
+1639 VKPKLATDE
-1648 MALKAIEYCDAQ
+1648 MALKAIEFCDAQ

-1666 DLKKAEKEK
+1666 ELKKAEREK

-1683 LWDMYIHYLYTR
+1683 LWDMYIHYLYAR
-1695 SFYPKATSTKD
+1695 SFYPKAKSDKA

-1714 IQQAKTYWTKKGNYQ
+1714 LQQAKTYWNKKGNYQ

-1743 TTPSQI
+1743 TTPAQI

-1764 MYWKSPAGYYW
+1764 MYWKTPAGYYW

-1781 TQSLMIELFAEV
+1781 TQALMIELFAEV
-1793 GKDDKVVDEL
+1793 GKDEKAVDEL

-1826 YALLVTQGKVDML
+1826 YALLVTQGKVEML
-1839 ADAQPVKLE
+1839 ADADQVKID
-1848 FKQLKN
+1848 FKQLKS
-1854 KAAQASIG
+1854 KEVVATMG
-1862 KAQNDAEPGTGYF
+1862 KAQLDAEAGTGYF
-1875 KTSWKGKDIQPGMEQ
+1875 KTSWKGKDIKPGMEQ
-1890 VSVSNPNA
+1890 VSVSNPNS

-1910 EQLDKIKG
+1910 EQLDKIKA

-1935 TATGLKLRE
+1935 TATGPKLRE
-1944 ITATEPLRPG
+1944 ITANEPLRPG

-1990 YKYQGG
+1990 YKYKDG

-2020 VFEYPIRVV
+2020 VFEYPLRVV
-2029 HKGSF
+2029 HKGTF

-2045 APEFSSFSSGERV
+2045 APEFSSFSSGDRV